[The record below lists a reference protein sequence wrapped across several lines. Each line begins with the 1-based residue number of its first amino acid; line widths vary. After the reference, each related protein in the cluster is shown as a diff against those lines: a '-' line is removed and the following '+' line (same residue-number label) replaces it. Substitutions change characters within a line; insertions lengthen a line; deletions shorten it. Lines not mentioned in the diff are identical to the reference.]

1 MTQSIASK
9 KDSRAAAGEQ
19 CFDHSWIFGMSQ
31 IRILSATAPVP
42 MLKRRTLQ
50 LCWCWILI
58 TKETVTLKL
67 SELIIELSFYDFLG
81 AQQVVVLIL

>member
-1 MTQSIASK
+1 
-9 KDSRAAAGEQ
+9 
-19 CFDHSWIFGMSQ
+19 MSQ

>member
-1 MTQSIASK
+1 M
-9 KDSRAAAGEQ
+9 
-19 CFDHSWIFGMSQ
+19 Q
-31 IRILSATAPVP
+31 IRFYNLFDRHFNRRY
-42 MLKRRTLQ
+42 KRV
-50 LCWCWILI
+50 ILI